1 MRRLGIRRRLL
12 VLVVVSLA
20 AVLAGV
26 VLVFN
31 VLLDRSLSHNADER
45 ARARAAVALAEIR
58 TVNERLTVRNGPEAV
73 GSDASVWIFSPGLV
87 VEAPRADT
95 VLAKAAGTM
104 NGTGPRFQD
113 VAGKRLY
120 AAPIISRGKRLGTV
134 VSAVSLEPYED
145 SSRAA
150 LIASLA
156 LAGIVLVAVALG
168 ASWVLAASLSPVAR
182 MTAQAEQWSDR
193 SLGKRFALGEPYDE
207 LTQLAATLDGL
218 LDRLEASL
226 RHEQRF
232 SAELSHELRTPL
244 ARLIAS
250 ADLAL
255 RRERTPEE
263 YRAALADVRR
273 AGGSLTRTVDALV
286 AAARLEAGGAR
297 GTSDA
302 FAVADEAAE
311 ACAGLAAKRGVE
323 LTVEPPAQPI
333 RLGIE
338 LELAERILQP
348 LVENGCRHGRTFVHV
363 SMARTGGGVVY
374 SIVDDGAGVDTSD
387 RERIFEP
394 GVRGRNAIGA
404 GAGLGLALAQRLARS
419 AAGEVELLDGH
430 FVVRLPAA

>member
-1 MRRLGIRRRLL
+1 MSRLGIRRRLF

-20 AVLAGV
+20 AVLAGIV
-26 VLVFN
+26 VVFN
-31 VLLDRSLSHNADER
+31 VLLDRSLSRTADER

-58 TVNERLTVRNGPEAV
+58 PVGGRLTVRKGPEAL
-73 GSDASVWIFSPGLV
+73 GSDAFVWIFSHGRV
-87 VEAPRADT
+87 VEAPRAGD
-95 VLAKAAGTM
+95 VLAKAARGITASAP
-104 NGTGPRFQD
+104 GFRD
-113 VAGKRLY
+113 VAGTRLY
-120 AAPIISRGKRLGTV
+120 AAPVRNGGTRLGTV

-156 LAGIVLVAVALG
+156 LAGIVWVAVALG
-168 ASWVLAASLSPVAR
+168 ARWVLAASLSPVAE

-193 SLGKRFALGEPYDE
+193 NLGKRFARGEPYDE
-207 LTQLAATLDGL
+207 LTQLAATLDHM

-244 ARLIAS
+244 ARLIAA

-255 RRERTPEE
+255 RRERTPDE
-263 YRAALADVRR
+263 YRLALEDVRR
-273 AGGSLTRTVDALV
+273 AAGSIARTVDALV

-302 FAVADEAAE
+302 FSVADEVAE
-311 ACAGLAAKRGVE
+311 ACAGLAAEHGVE
-323 LTVEPPAQPI
+323 ITVEPPAQPI
-333 RLGIE
+333 RLGVE

-348 LVENGCRHGRTFVHV
+348 LVENGCRHGHSSLRV
-363 SMARTGGGVVY
+363 SMTPTGRGVVY
-374 SIVDDGAGVDTSD
+374 SIVDDGAGVSTDD
-387 RERIFEP
+387 LERIFEP
-394 GVRGRNAIGA
+394 GVRGQNAIGD

-419 AAGEVELLDGH
+419 ATGDVEVVDGH
-430 FVVRLPAA
+430 FIVRLPAA